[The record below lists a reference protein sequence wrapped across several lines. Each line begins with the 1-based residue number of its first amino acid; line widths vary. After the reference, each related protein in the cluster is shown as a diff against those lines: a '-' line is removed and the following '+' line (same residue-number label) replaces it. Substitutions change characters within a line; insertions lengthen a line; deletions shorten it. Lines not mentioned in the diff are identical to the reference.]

1 MRIVK
6 TAIAVSA
13 LLSMPVAAA
22 SIVWQTPT
30 TVSVPADVV
39 TAGAL
44 HAAMAAFGA
53 TSVNGVNFTGYNA
66 QPALLQAAN
75 LLSLND
81 YGSPNLG
88 DLGYNTLLRGTA
100 YRGGSEVADAITIA
114 GLTQG
119 ASYLVQIWQPFW
131 DANWATSYVAGNASA
146 PVYAAG
152 IAEPGAPTAARPQ
165 FVVGNFT
172 ADAASQSITLA
183 GSTGIVMFGAIQVR
197 ELAMSSPTP
206 EPASWA
212 MLITG
217 FGLTG
222 AAMRRRRVARA

>member
-1 MRIVK
+1 MRVIKGGIV
-6 TAIAVSA
+6 VSA
-13 LLSMPVAAA
+13 ILAMPVAAA
-22 SIVWQTPT
+22 TIVWQSPA
-30 TVSVPADVV
+30 TVSVPQDVV
-39 TAGAL
+39 TAGTL

-75 LLSLND
+75 LLRLND
-81 YGSPNLG
+81 YGSPDLG

-100 YRGGSEVADAITIA
+100 YVGGYALPDAITIA

-119 ASYLVQIWQPFW
+119 TNYLVQIWQPFW

-146 PVYAAG
+146 AVYSSG
-152 IAEPGAPTAARPQ
+152 IAQSGAPAQARPQ

-172 ADAASQSITLA
+172 ADAATQSISLA

-197 ELAMSSPTP
+197 ELDMGSAVP

-212 MLITG
+212 MLIAG

-222 AAMRRRRVARA
+222 AAMRRRRLARI

>member
-1 MRIVK
+1 MRFVK
-6 TAIAVSA
+6 TAIIVSA

-22 SIVWQTPT
+22 SIVWQSPT
-30 TVSVPADVV
+30 TVSDPADVV
-39 TAGAL
+39 TAGTL
-44 HAAMAAFGA
+44 HAAMAAYGA

-75 LLSLND
+75 LLRLDD

-100 YRGGSEVADAITIA
+100 YVGGYALSDAITIA

-119 ASYLVQIWQPFW
+119 TDYLVQIWQPFW

-146 PVYAAG
+146 AVYSSG
-152 IAEPGAPTAARPQ
+152 IAQSGAPAQARPQ

-172 ADAASQSITLA
+172 ADAATQSISLA

-197 ELAMSSPTP
+197 ELDMSSTIP

-212 MLITG
+212 MLIAG

-222 AAMRRRRVARA
+222 AAMRRRRFARA